1 MMKPAQTLDLCNY
14 RHVFKYEVVQLI
26 HGFFVAAPLGSK
38 WPCRCRA
45 ALLPVYQQ
53 ALDRLVWCLALVM
66 GALICMVSRASL
78 EVSEANTDQPRSV
91 DNTWPTP
98 HLHSVVDSYPLPP
111 KLRYCPDCM
120 GKSLSQIYP
129 KTQSEY

>member
-1 MMKPAQTLDLCNY
+1 MMKPAQMLALSTSDPLV
-14 RHVFKYEVVQLI
+14 RYEVVQLI

-66 GALICMVSRASL
+66 GALISMVSRASL

-111 KLRYCPDCM
+111 EIRGVLDCM
-120 GKSLSQIYP
+120 GNHLTHIFKKKRRI
-129 KTQSEY
+129 